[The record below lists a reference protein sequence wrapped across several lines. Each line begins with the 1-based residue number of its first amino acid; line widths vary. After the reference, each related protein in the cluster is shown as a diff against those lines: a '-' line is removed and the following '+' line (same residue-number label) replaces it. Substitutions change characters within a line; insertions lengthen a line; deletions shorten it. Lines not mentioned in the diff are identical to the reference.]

1 MSYVL
6 NFLFERD
13 IMNKT
18 LLLEVGLRIKKLRQS
33 YGLTQDD
40 MAFKMEMSV
49 NMISNYENGKCDIS
63 ISKLKQ
69 IADVLDTSVGYLLGE
84 SMNSQEDI
92 DEDILIDEVH
102 RMNRKERLLFHS
114 IITDLKISNM

>member
-1 MSYVL
+1 
-6 NFLFERD
+6 
-13 IMNKT
+13 MNKT

-49 NMISNYENGKCDIS
+49 NMISNYENGKCDIP

-102 RMNRKERLLFHS
+102 KMNRKERLLFHS

>member
-1 MSYVL
+1 
-6 NFLFERD
+6 
-13 IMNKT
+13 MNKT